1 MKKVWKYPDEITD
14 FVREHGHEGSV
25 REMQERVNSR
35 FGTSFTYDQMKSL
48 FSRHKVHAAP
58 RLGRKYPDKRIT
70 TPEMDTFIREHLEG
84 TGYQS
89 MADLLN
95 ARFGTS
101 FTKDQMKNYYSRNKL
116 DSGLTGRFEKGSVPS
131 NMGKTWDE
139 FMSP

>member
-1 MKKVWKYPDEITD
+1 
-14 FVREHGHEGSV
+14 
-25 REMQERVNSR
+25 MQ
-35 FGTSFTYDQMKSL
+35 
-48 FSRHKVHAAP
+48 
-58 RLGRKYPDKRIT
+58 RLDWGAKYPDKRIT

-116 DSGLTGRFEKGSVPS
+116 DSGLTDALRRDPSRPIRGRPGTSL
-131 NMGKTWDE
+131 
-139 FMSP
+139 